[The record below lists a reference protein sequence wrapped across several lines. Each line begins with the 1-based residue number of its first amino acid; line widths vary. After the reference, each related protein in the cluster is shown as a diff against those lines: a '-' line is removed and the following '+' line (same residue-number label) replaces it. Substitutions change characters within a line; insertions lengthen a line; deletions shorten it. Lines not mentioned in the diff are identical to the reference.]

1 MNTSKI
7 GKYVWQGTIAAL
19 VAVLLW
25 LLWKGLFVE
34 HSTTVAQNQQGQS
47 FPSFTLAKI
56 NDPSSKVS
64 LKDLQGKPHLVHI
77 FASWC
82 GVCMEEHATWMK
94 IKDKYT
100 YPIIGVV
107 YRDEEEPVKDL
118 LVKKGDPFI
127 YVLND
132 EEGKLGLDLGLM
144 GVPETY
150 VLDAKGKV
158 RMHQLGAISMAQ
170 FEAEMVPL
178 LDTLS
183 KES

>member
-1 MNTSKI
+1 MNTNKLGRYI
-7 GKYVWQGTIAAL
+7 WQGTIVAL
-19 VAVLLW
+19 VAILLW
-25 LLWKGLFVE
+25 LLWKGLFVA
-34 HSTTVAQNQQGQS
+34 HPVTVVENHQGKT
-47 FPSFTLAKI
+47 FPAFTLAKI
-56 NDPSSKVS
+56 SDSNSMVS

-100 YPIIGVV
+100 YPIVGIV
-107 YRDEEEPVKDL
+107 YRDEEEPVKEL
-118 LVKKGDPFI
+118 LAKKGDPFI

-132 EEGKLGLDLGLM
+132 EDGKLGLDLGLM

-158 RMHQLGAISMAQ
+158 HMHQLGAISMAQ
-170 FEAEMVPL
+170 FEAEIAPL

-183 KES
+183 KEA